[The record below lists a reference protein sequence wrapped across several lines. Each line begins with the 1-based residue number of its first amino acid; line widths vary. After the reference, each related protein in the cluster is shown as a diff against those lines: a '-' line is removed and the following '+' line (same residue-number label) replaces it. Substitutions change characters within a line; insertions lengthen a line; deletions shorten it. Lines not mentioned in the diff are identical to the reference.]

1 MFSQNETQTVSYST
15 SLFYKNESIYLT
27 VEIKLLKNT
36 QQGQMLEGKIAKP
49 LLNFII
55 ARYFSKGRD
64 AQQP

>member
-1 MFSQNETQTVSYST
+1 MRLKST
-15 SLFYKNESIYLT
+15 YWIEK
-27 VEIKLLKNT
+27 IK